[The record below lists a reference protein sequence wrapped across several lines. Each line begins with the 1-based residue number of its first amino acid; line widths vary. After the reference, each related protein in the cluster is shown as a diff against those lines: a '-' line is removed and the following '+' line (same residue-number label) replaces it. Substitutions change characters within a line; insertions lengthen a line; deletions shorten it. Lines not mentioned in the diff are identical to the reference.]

1 MYNPLLRIIDELN
14 ELSDDEFNSTTIVE
28 PEFRISCNE
37 LIKSSYSTIDYQID
51 AFLIK
56 IQEKYITNPVLV
68 RHQLQKIFVKQ
79 LKQSNIDLYD
89 DIITVIESFLPTAP
103 NMDDIHFVQTN
114 YYLNKRIDGSDI
126 LRTSKSKKEK
136 YFSWNR
142 DNLLNY
148 YNNYD
153 SNNSINDLD
162 DNKSKIVI
170 NYDEE
175 NHLTYD
181 FGTFCQIN
189 AILIK
194 TNSYGLGKH
203 MIKIKIPNIYRNH
216 KENMHKYNDND
227 NDHDHNMNVNVNHD
241 WLTHS
246 ILSIASYDG
255 WLGFVDLNI
264 LSQLIRLEFDANGA
278 VINELLFV

>member
-1 MYNPLLRIIDELN
+1 MLRIIDELS

-28 PEFRISCNE
+28 PEFSIDCNKLVTE
-37 LIKSSYSTIDYQID
+37 SYSSIDYELD

-56 IQEKYITNPVLV
+56 IQEKYITNPILV
-68 RHQLQKIFVKQ
+68 RYQLTKIFNKE
-79 LKQSNIDLYD
+79 LKEENNIELYG
-89 DIITVIESFLPTAP
+89 DIISVIESFLPTAP
-103 NMDDIHFVQTN
+103 NMDNVNFVQTN
-114 YYLNKRIDGSDI
+114 YYLNKQIDGSDI
-126 LRTSKSKKEK
+126 LRTSRSKKEK
-136 YFSWNR
+136 YFLNR

-153 SNNSINDLD
+153 DNNNADLD
-162 DNKSKIVI
+162 ENNKSKIVI
-170 NYDEE
+170 NYEEE
-175 NHLTYD
+175 NYLTYD
-181 FGTFCQIN
+181 FGKFTQIN

-194 TNSYGLGKH
+194 TNSRGLGKH
-203 MIKIKIPNIYRNH
+203 MIKIQIPNIHGYR
-216 KENMHKYNDND
+216 KENKYKYHDND
-227 NDHDHNMNVNVNHD
+227 NDPNNINDE

>member
-1 MYNPLLRIIDELN
+1 MYNSMLRIIDELS

-28 PEFRISCNE
+28 PEFRIDCNE
-37 LIKSSYSTIDYQID
+37 LIKSSYSSIDYQID

-56 IQEKYITNPVLV
+56 MQQKYITNPILV
-68 RHQLQKIFVKQ
+68 RYQLEKIFVKQ
-79 LKQSNIDLYD
+79 LEEENNIKLYG
-89 DIITVIESFLPTAP
+89 DIISVIESFLPTAP
-103 NMDDIHFVQTN
+103 NMDNVHFVQTN
-114 YYLNKRIDGSDI
+114 YYLNKQIDGSDI
-126 LRTSKSKKEK
+126 LRTSRSKKEK
-136 YFSWNR
+136 YFLWNR

-153 SNNSINDLD
+153 DNNNNLD
-162 DNKSKIVI
+162 ENNKSKIVI
-170 NYDEE
+170 NYEQE

-181 FGTFCQIN
+181 FGDFSQIN
-189 AILIK
+189 AIMIK
-194 TNSYGLGKH
+194 TNSKGLGKH
-203 MIKIKIPNIYRNH
+203 MIKVKIPNIHLNH
-216 KENMHKYNDND
+216 DND
-227 NDHDHNMNVNVNHD
+227 INNE